1 MVEKIIRSSNELVDF
16 IYQVIDI
23 EGVLVRD
30 VEKIAG
36 VSKGMLSRW
45 KSSKQQPRVN
55 YIVHI
60 LNYLDVAFILKSSK
74 DSQNKQIEQEI
85 HSLNEVLE
93 FVYLCIHN
101 KGISAQEIEKQAN
114 LSHTILSRWKN
125 NSSSPT
131 FNSLMNVL
139 DSLNIEIILR
149 MSEYEEKK
157 LNKVNEDILSHINT
171 IISSDM
177 LLPDREQIL
186 RYLKYKYSTIDNQ
199 K

>member
-1 MVEKIIRSSNELVDF
+1 M
-16 IYQVIDI
+16 Q
-23 EGVLVRD
+23 
-30 VEKIAG
+30 
-36 VSKGMLSRW
+36 
-45 KSSKQQPRVN
+45 
-55 YIVHI
+55 I
-60 LNYLDVAFILKSSK
+60 LNYLDVTFILKSSK
-74 DSQNKQIEQEI
+74 DSRNKQIEQEI
-85 HSLNEVLE
+85 HSLDKVLE

-177 LLPDREQIL
+177 LLSDREQIL